1 VSDWKERSGSGA
13 IVVDADGHVFEPD
26 ELWEEHLDPAF
37 LDRRPRIALDDRG
50 TTRYEFEGRLIPP
63 GTGRGAWV
71 PEGIVEAS
79 LTREGGV
86 DPKARLVD
94 MDEEGIDVAVL
105 YATAALGLY
114 SISDVDLSIA
124 CCRAFNDWLAA
135 YCAVAPER
143 LKGTPV
149 LPLRSIPD
157 SVDEARRAVSE
168 LGFVS
173 ITVPCA
179 VFDRN
184 PDDPE
189 NDPLYALAEELDV
202 PIGFH
207 AGGPRFCYEKFVDT
221 YATLHALEFAFD
233 VMFAASTVVCGGV
246 LERFPKM
253 RALFLEAGAAWGPYM
268 FERLDEHWEK
278 RPQEMP
284 KISKAP
290 SEFLADGRIVIS
302 CEGEQH
308 LPHAIS
314 GMGVH
319 TVVYASDY
327 PHWDAEFPETVR
339 HIADRDDLSD
349 DEKAAVLGGNSA
361 RIYGW

>member
-1 VSDWKERSGSGA
+1 MRV
-13 IVVDADGHVFEPD
+13 IDADGHVFEPD

-37 LDRRPRIALDDRG
+37 MDRRPRIVRDERG
-50 TTRYEFEGRLIPP
+50 TTRYEIGGFMVPP

-71 PEGIVEAS
+71 PEGIREAS
-79 LTREGGV
+79 LHREGGV
-86 DPKARLVD
+86 DPELRLAD
-94 MDEEGIDVAVL
+94 MDEEGIDVAIL

-114 SISDVDLSIA
+114 AITDIDLSIA

-135 YCAVAPER
+135 YCATDPSR

-157 SVDEARRAVSE
+157 SVDEARRAIEE
-168 LGFVS
+168 LGFAS
-173 ITVPCA
+173 ITVMCA

-184 PDDPE
+184 PDAPE
-189 NDPLYALAEELDV
+189 NDALYELAQQLDV
-202 PIGFH
+202 PVGFH
-207 AGGPRFCYEKFVDT
+207 AGGARFCYDRFVDS

-246 LERFPKM
+246 LERFPDL
-253 RALFLEAGAAWGPYM
+253 RCLFLEAGAAWGPYL

-284 KISKAP
+284 LITKAP
-290 SEFLADGRIVIS
+290 SEYLADGRVVVS

-308 LPHAIS
+308 LPHTLA
-314 GMGVH
+314 GLGPQA
-319 TVVYASDY
+319 VVYASDY

-339 HIADRDDLSD
+339 NITARDDLD
-349 DEKAAVLGGNSA
+349 DEQKAAVLGDNAA
-361 RIYGW
+361 RIYRWDE

>member
-1 VSDWKERSGSGA
+1 VKV
-13 IVVDADGHVFEPD
+13 IDADGHVFEPD

-37 LDRRPRIALDDRG
+37 MDRRPRIVLDERG
-50 TTRYEFEGRLIPP
+50 TTRYEIDGRMVPP

-71 PEGIVEAS
+71 PEGIREAS
-79 LTREGGV
+79 LHREGGI
-86 DPKARLVD
+86 DPKLRLAD
-94 MDEEGIDVAVL
+94 MDEEGIDVAIL

-114 SISDVDLSIA
+114 AISDIDLSVA

-135 YCAVAPER
+135 YCAVAPDR

-149 LPLRSIPD
+149 LPLRSIPE
-157 SVDEARRAVSE
+157 SVTEARRAVEE
-168 LGFVS
+168 LGFSS
-173 ITVPCA
+173 ITVMCA

-184 PDDPE
+184 PDAPE
-189 NDPLYALAEELDV
+189 NDALYALAEELDV
-202 PIGFH
+202 PVGFH
-207 AGGPRFCYEKFVDT
+207 AGGGRFCYERFVDS

-246 LERFPKM
+246 LERFPKL
-253 RALFLEAGAAWGPYM
+253 RCLFLEAGAAWGPYL

-284 KISKAP
+284 LITKAP
-290 SEFLADGRIVIS
+290 SEYVTDGRVVVS

-308 LPHAIS
+308 LPHALA
-314 GMGVH
+314 GLG
-319 TVVYASDY
+319 TQAVVYASDY

-339 HIADRDDLSD
+339 NISGRDDISD
-349 DEKAAVLGGNSA
+349 ADKAAVLGGNAA
-361 RIYGW
+361 RIYGWDLA